1 MTFYAIYHRP
11 TNTFSCDG
19 LFSPYNFEPSFTEF
33 SRETKIYANP
43 GPAKA
48 YITSALKSCKQN
60 QKLSNVTEATQFSL
74 GLEVVEIDIQ
84 PQIGKSVYSAS
95 FNLEN
100 L

>member
-1 MTFYAIYHRP
+1 MTFYAIYHR
-11 TNTFSCDG
+11 TTKTFACDG
-19 LFSPYNFEPSFTEF
+19 SFSPYNFEPSFTGF

-60 QKLSNVTEATQFSL
+60 QRFSDVAEATKFVL

-84 PQIGKSVYSAS
+84 PQIEKSVYSAS
-95 FNLEN
+95 FNLDK

>member
-11 TNTFSCDG
+11 TNTFSTKG
-19 LFSPYNFEPSFTEF
+19 MFLFSSFNKN
-33 SRETKIYANP
+33 TKLFANI

-48 YITSALKSCKQN
+48 FITSALKECKN
-60 QKLSNVTEATQFSL
+60 YPYKEISEARTQFAI
-74 GLEVVEIDIQ
+74 GLEVVEVDIQ

-95 FNLEN
+95 FNLDK

>member
-11 TNTFSCDG
+11 TKTFSCDG
-19 LFSPYNFEPSFTEF
+19 SFSPYNFEPSFTGF
-33 SRETKIYANP
+33 SRETKIYGNP

-60 QKLSNVTEATQFSL
+60 QRFSDVAEATQFAL
-74 GLEVVEIDIQ
+74 GLEVIEVDIQ
-84 PQIGKSVYSAS
+84 PQIERSVYSAS
-95 FNLEN
+95 FNLDK

>member
-11 TNTFSCDG
+11 TKTFACDG
-19 LFSPYNFEPSFTEF
+19 SFSPYNFEPSFTGF

-48 YITSALKSCKQN
+48 YITSALKSCKRDQRF
-60 QKLSNVTEATQFSL
+60 SNVAEATQFAL
-74 GLEVVEIDIQ
+74 GLEVVEVDIQ
-84 PQIGKSVYSAS
+84 PQIERSVYSAS
-95 FNLEN
+95 FNLDK